1 MPKRLAA
8 RHARR
13 ESRKRE
19 EADRSAFHENF
30 VFPNQYQPKAGG
42 QFRSI
47 TARGSRSFSPLG
59 AGFSQA
65 EREGAV
71 KSGAVFG
78 RSFRNESV
86 KQGIH
91 HGFMAMNLSDA
102 FIGEPNH
109 DGAAVVWCGC
119 AVDQTNVDQ
128 RLNGFA
134 IQRRARAKR
143 PEPKL

>member
-1 MPKRLAA
+1 MRILC
-8 RHARR
+8 
-13 ESRKRE
+13 
-19 EADRSAFHENF
+19 FQINI
-30 VFPNQYQPKAGG
+30 QPKAGG
-42 QFRSI
+42 QSGQSLL
-47 TARGSRSFSPLG
+47 AAADLSPLR

-78 RSFRNESV
+78 RRLCNETV

-109 DGAAVVWCGC
+109 DGAAVVGC
-119 AVDQTNVDQ
+119 S
-128 RLNGFA
+128 
-134 IQRRARAKR
+134 
-143 PEPKL
+143 